1 MGTKLSPAADVFV
14 LNSENKVLLVKRTDN
29 GFWCLPGGR
38 QDLGETPAECAAR
51 ECFEESGYKV
61 KITGIIGVYSSQCY
75 EYTNYPW
82 KDNEFCHVCYRA
94 EVIGGEPT
102 LSHETSEIG
111 WFAEGEIP
119 PLSDGHDIRIK
130 HGFKMRK
137 ENLNAYFE

>member
-29 GFWCLPGGR
+29 GFWCLPGGK
-38 QDLGETPAECAAR
+38 QDLGETPAECAVR

-61 KITGIIGVYSSQCY
+61 KITGLLGVYSSQCY
-75 EYTNYPW
+75 EYKNYPW
-82 KDNEFCHVCYRA
+82 KDNEFCHVCYRG

-111 WFAEGEIP
+111 WFAENEIP
-119 PLSDGHDIRIK
+119 PLSDGHDVRIEL
-130 HGFKMRK
+130 GFKMR
-137 ENLNAYFE
+137 NQTLNGHFE